1 MPTTNAT
8 DTMDRANPA
17 LSLPN
22 ENAQPVPKLRQNFRA
37 VSAWNLT
44 RKMNSQIETKGPQV

>member
-22 ENAQPVPKLRQNFRA
+22 ENAQPVPKLGQNFRA

-44 RKMNSQIETKGPQV
+44 RKMNSQSETKGPQV